1 MYKRGRCRKVWEPLC
16 CSNSLNIKK
25 KYFPPKK
32 HNEKP
37 AISDEINMLM
47 TGYTHRLNKSNETN
61 VTMTTHPAQQN
72 KFAAENY
79 ISQMKLS
86 LRRTTN
92 V

>member
-1 MYKRGRCRKVWEPLC
+1 
-16 CSNSLNIKK
+16 
-25 KYFPPKK
+25 
-32 HNEKP
+32 
-37 AISDEINMLM
+37 MLM